1 MQTQELTKIDVLTSD
16 VFDVASEPHI
26 SIDFKKDGNPFFV
39 EIAALDAL
47 NFLKA
52 AGRYAYER
60 FVSNADGNYYVI
72 ELQGEEDYEVRVKI
86 EDRLESF
93 GKKDLEAIV
102 RKALA
107 ANYEISNEGFSPRES
122 N

>member
-1 MQTQELTKIDVLTSD
+1 MKIQELTQIKILASD

-26 SIDFKKDGNPFFV
+26 SIDFKKDGKSFFV
-39 EIAALDAL
+39 EIAALDAI

-72 ELQGEEDYEVRVKI
+72 ELQGEEDHEVRVKI

-93 GKKDLEAIV
+93 GKKRFGSDC
-102 RKALA
+102 KK
-107 ANYEISNEGFSPRES
+107 STGS
-122 N
+122 

>member
-26 SIDFKKDGNPFFV
+26 SIDFKKDGEPFFV

-52 AGRYAYER
+52 AQA
-60 FVSNADGNYYVI
+60 
-72 ELQGEEDYEVRVKI
+72 
-86 EDRLESF
+86 
-93 GKKDLEAIV
+93 
-102 RKALA
+102 
-107 ANYEISNEGFSPRES
+107 
-122 N
+122 